1 MRMYF
6 RKEGTEVEVYHFF
19 EDNTVLI
26 FSPDQASKQN
36 GNGWRKVKFGQL
48 IPLEYFNKETNGF
61 MSKTERNKIKDKL
74 TLTKALW
81 TCSDG
86 ESFEDCDKAI
96 AHEKEVMEKEVD
108 CNVR

>member
-1 MRMYF
+1 MKMYF
-6 RKEGTEVEVYHFF
+6 KKEDCEVEVYHFF
-19 EDNTVLI
+19 EDKTALI
-26 FSPDQASKQN
+26 FSPYLASIQN
-36 GNGWRKVKFGQL
+36 GNGWNKVKLGQL

-61 MSKTERNKIKDKL
+61 MSKTERNKIKSRL

-96 AHEKEVMEKEVD
+96 AHEKEAIEKEVN
-108 CNVR
+108 CSAE

>member
-6 RKEGTEVEVYHFF
+6 KKEGSEVEVYHFF
-19 EDNTVLI
+19 ENNTALI
-26 FSPDQASKQN
+26 FSPSLAGRQN
-36 GNGWRKVKFGQL
+36 GNGWSKVKLGQL

-108 CNVR
+108 NNAE